1 MDGYEQALTEYEQA
15 QLRLG
20 CATMRVALHAFI
32 DLFDGLDVD
41 IAALRTAIALTEG
54 EIEKLCP

>member
-1 MDGYEQALTEYEQA
+1 MDGYEQSLTEYEQA

-20 CATMRVALHAFI
+20 CATMRVALQAFI
-32 DLFDGLDVD
+32 DLFTGTGID
-41 IAALRTAIALTEG
+41 IGVLRASIAQTET